1 MNCCST
7 RGETRYVI
15 LSYKQTHTK
24 TDRQTD
30 RQINKE
36 KNTFLNAT
44 FRWCYLRADTR
55 FFTRANRFMRSFSNK
70 KMWFKIL
77 RDLNSA
83 FIVWKVNNTIL
94 SESEIKTIQTWK
106 SKSKL
111 FLCCSLIRDR
121 PNNIFL
127 PKNICLI
134 IFCLT
139 TNNHLR

>member
-7 RGETRYVI
+7 RGETRYFV
-15 LSYKQTHTK
+15 LQTNTHK
-24 TDRQTD
+24 DRQTD
-30 RQINKE
+30 KQRE
-36 KNTFLNAT
+36 NTFLNEH
-44 FRWCYLRADTR
+44 FRWCYFQSRHTFLYII
-55 FFTRANRFMRSFSNK
+55 RANRFMRSFSNK

-94 SESEIKTIQTWK
+94 SESEIKTIQISK

>member
-1 MNCCST
+1 MLFCLTN
-7 RGETRYVI
+7 
-15 LSYKQTHTK
+15 KHTQRQ

-30 RQINKE
+30 KQRE
-36 KNTFLNAT
+36 KHVFECNFSLVL
-44 FRWCYLRADTR
+44 FKSRADTR